1 MRYVLHHPMQDIS
14 ISMKLAP
21 PRLQGL
27 WYWIHKEWVFRSP
40 FGETIL
46 HMVVRQGQLITMRA
60 LMSDWVNPFLVD
72 RQGHTPIDLAVPRSA
87 IWAELQRYM
96 TQAPCRQV
104 MDWYGPLV
112 IARARTF
119 LLVMHRWR
127 RTGHHAVPPR
137 DVIVHLII
145 GHLRAIEYK

>member
-1 MRYVLHHPMQDIS
+1 LWLLVLIRW
-14 ISMKLAP
+14 L
-21 PRLQGL
+21 R
-27 WYWIHKEWVFRSP
+27 
-40 FGETIL
+40 IL
-46 HMVVRQGQLITMRA
+46 VAMERRQGQLITMRA